1 MNSSTCENRQ
11 CVRKIL
17 ECLESR
23 TDVISS
29 LNQFRD
35 MMLMNYDNRLIVLV
49 LQKVHGLLHSECN
62 IEYVDILMDIVH
74 TEDTFDEVFKIILS
88 FSERAEFTEFA
99 FKLRD
104 KNELMVLKYMKEFKK
119 IHLLREFV
127 KGMDNRYDA
136 IISSID
142 INHE

>member
-17 ECLESR
+17 EYLESR
-23 TDVISS
+23 TDVIHS

-35 MMLMNYDNRLIVLV
+35 MMRVNYDNKLTVLV

-62 IEYVDILMDIVH
+62 IEYVNILMDIVH
-74 TEDTFDEVFKIILS
+74 TEDAFDEVFKIIQS
-88 FSERAEFTEFA
+88 FGDKAEFTELA

-104 KNELMVLKYMKEFKK
+104 INELIVLKYMKEFKK
-119 IHLLREFV
+119 IHLLREFI
-127 KGMDNRYDA
+127 KEMDKRYDA
-136 IISSID
+136 ILSSID
-142 INHE
+142 ISQE